1 MNSRLEDMKRAS
13 QESVEKALDTSK
25 ATLVFDSNWKALI
38 GLTKLTSDTQAE
50 ILQTVSELL
59 TREDTQYLLKKI
71 EQSSEQALTEQRKA
85 LQNLVSQAG
94 KEWLKLHDEFKAM
107 LTAEQNELFN
117 KLCDIQGE
125 QTTISDERSYKQ
137 GFRDGAELVLDIL
150 NGGD

>member
-50 ILQTVSELL
+50 ILETVSELL

-71 EQSSEQALTEQRKA
+71 EQSSEQALSEQRKA
-85 LQNLVSQAG
+85 LQDLVSQAG
-94 KEWLKLHDEFKAM
+94 KLNEQYSSQMKQLEEFKHKLKVKLWTVVLTSQAGLALL
-107 LTAEQNELFN
+107 LTAL
-117 KLCDIQGE
+117 
-125 QTTISDERSYKQ
+125 
-137 GFRDGAELVLDIL
+137 GFWLR
-150 NGGD
+150 